1 MNEASYYIGRGRKV
15 ALVLQ
20 PYPETIETLE
30 ESKDL
35 NRGRAYLREMAEEH
49 GGEIALAAFHRD
61 GVELDAEAGVA
72 RRDGSVQGSP
82 EQPSPRH
89 FRVKGGVHSIDGH
102 VDGPQA
108 AGGQLLSRGNQQLRP
123 DRRLRDQLRVGQDAA
138 DTFVAFPVG
147 RSQPG
152 G

>member
-49 GGEIALAAFHRD
+49 GVSVYDTVEDAIRFAVAPGAKASTRGTSRD
-61 GVELDAEAGVA
+61 V
-72 RRDGSVQGSP
+72 
-82 EQPSPRH
+82 
-89 FRVKGGVHSIDGH
+89 
-102 VDGPQA
+102 
-108 AGGQLLSRGNQQLRP
+108 
-123 DRRLRDQLRVGQDAA
+123 
-138 DTFVAFPVG
+138 
-147 RSQPG
+147 
-152 G
+152 